1 MLPALGRKH
10 FLQNH
15 ENSVGLAGGC
25 KHVTRHIF
33 QKNAS
38 VGPAKGPTGENL
50 GNKCAQVMGE
60 NAILEGHKSGA
71 NADEFVLQVNFDIM
85 KIDENRKC
93 APHRRR
99 EA

>member
-1 MLPALGRKH
+1 MKILSFGLGPR
-10 FLQNH
+10 LQTCN
-15 ENSVGLAGGC
+15 E
-25 KHVTRHIF
+25 KYIR
-33 QKNAS
+33 KNAS
-38 VGPAKGPTGENL
+38 VLPAKGPTGEAL

-71 NADEFVLQVNFDIM
+71 NADEFVLHVSFDIM